1 MEENNLIA
9 GCVKAI
15 LEKYTDPVIDKIS
28 SFCKDEWEK
37 FKVDFDISFRDYL
50 KNSVE
55 KYGKIKTILY
65 RTEPKY
71 IYDFFVCPDLRKGR
85 DTVVDGSSIDNII
98 DISNFVIIQGA
109 GGIGK
114 STFLKHL
121 LLNEISQHDLIPV
134 FVELKELNA
143 LDGDYDIIE
152 FVFQRLND
160 LGSTIKKD
168 YMDYALQSGCF
179 LFLLDGYDE
188 IFSDR
193 KDVFFRKLERFCD
206 KYSNNCFVI
215 SSRPYSEFVEF
226 QRFTVLEVQKLR
238 KQQALEL
245 ISKIEYD
252 EEIKQ
257 RFLMALDESLYEKH
271 SSFASN
277 PLLLSIML
285 LTFDNYAEIPEK
297 LHLFYANAF
306 ETLYYKHDATKA
318 GYRREMKCPLTYD
331 VFKKVF
337 AQFCFYTYY
346 QGKIELTQDDIC
358 AALQKGISDVPPF
371 NPMNFLYD
379 LVNSICVLYKDG
391 LNYKFTHRSFQE
403 YFTAVF
409 LKEMSDQHMTKL
421 GTRLAKKDFSRLS
434 HDSVFPMLR
443 DMAEYRFE
451 QNILLPLIVEFEDT
465 YCNDTD
471 KYDFYYTLL
480 HPVISFEYFEDE
492 NEIYLALICGMSR
505 GERYIFAKFLFDM
518 SSYCVKKEQFLEE
531 KVKGSADRILELL
544 QKEENYAIKI
554 QQIQRYI
561 EPSEKELYSL
571 LRQTWIGVRIEVM
584 AGLRERLQAKS
595 KEEEL
600 DITSLLD
607 D

>member
-1 MEENNLIA
+1 MVENELIA

-15 LEKYTDPVIDKIS
+15 LEKYAEPAINKVS

-37 FKVDFDISFRDYL
+37 FKVKFDISFRKYL
-50 KNSVE
+50 ENSVE

-71 IYDFFVCPDLRKGR
+71 IYDFFVCPDLKKGR
-85 DTVVDGSSIDNII
+85 RDIDGRSINNITSL
-98 DISNFVIIQGA
+98 SNFIIIQGA

-121 LLNEISQHDLIPV
+121 FLNEIYQRNLIPV
-134 FVELKELNA
+134 FVELKELNSMN
-143 LDGDYDIIE
+143 GDYDVVDFI
-152 FVFQRLND
+152 FQRLND
-160 LGSTIKKD
+160 LGSTIKKE
-168 YMDYALQSGCF
+168 YMGYALQSGCF

-193 KDVFFRKLERFCD
+193 KDEFFRKLERFCD

-238 KQQALEL
+238 KQQALKL

-257 RFLMALDESLYEKH
+257 RFLAALEESLYDKH
-271 SSFASN
+271 RSFASN

-318 GYRREMKCPLTYD
+318 GYHREMRCPLTYD
-331 VFKKVF
+331 AFKKVF

-346 QGKIELTQDDIC
+346 QGKVELTQDDIF
-358 AALQKGISDVPPF
+358 AALQKEISGVPPF
-371 NPMNFLYD
+371 EPRDFLYD
-379 LVNSICVLYKDG
+379 LVNSICVLYKDS

-409 LKEMSDQHMTKL
+409 LKEVSDQHMTRL
-421 GTRLAKKDFSRLS
+421 GTSLAKKDFFRLS
-434 HDSVFPMLR
+434 HDSVFPMLS
-443 DMAEYRFE
+443 DMAEYRFG
-451 QNILLPLIVEFEDT
+451 QNILLPLVIEFEGN
-465 YCNDTD
+465 CGEKD
-471 KYDFYYTLL
+471 KYDLYYYSL
-480 HPVISFEYFEDE
+480 HPIIRLQYFDDK
-492 NEIYLALICGMSR
+492 IALLYKQEGSDLV
-505 GERYIFAKFLFDM
+505 KFLFDIAPYYSGM
-518 SSYCVKKEQFLEE
+518 RLNSNLTPEEMEENKEKLFMML
-531 KVKGSADRILELL
+531 KVKGTYNASGEL
-544 QKEENYAIKI
+544 
-554 QQIQRYI
+554 YI
-561 EPSEKELYSL
+561 EPEDKELYSL
-571 LRQTWIGVRIEVM
+571 LRHTWIGVRIELL
-584 AGLRERLQAKS
+584 AGLRDKLQEKS
-595 KEEEL
+595 KEEDL
-600 DITSLLD
+600 DLKALLD

>member
-1 MEENNLIA
+1 MVENELIA
-9 GCVKAI
+9 GCVKAT
-15 LEKYTDPVIDKIS
+15 LEKYAEPIMNKIS

-37 FKVDFDISFRDYL
+37 FKVDFDITFRDYL
-50 KNSVE
+50 ENSVE

-71 IYDFFVCPDLRKGR
+71 IYDFFICPDLRKGR

-121 LLNEISQHDLIPV
+121 FLNEISQHDLIPV

-143 LDGDYDIIE
+143 LDGDYDITD

-160 LGSTIKKD
+160 LGSTIKKE
-168 YMDYALQSGCF
+168 YMAYALQSGCF

-206 KYSNNCFVI
+206 KYSENYFVI

-226 QRFTVLEVQKLR
+226 QRFTVLELQNLSKR
-238 KQQALEL
+238 QALEL
-245 ISKIEYD
+245 VKKVEYD
-252 EEIKQ
+252 EEVKR
-257 RFLMALDESLYEKH
+257 RFLKALDESLYEKH
-271 SSFASN
+271 VSFASN

-318 GYRREMKCPLTYD
+318 GYHREMKCPLTYD
-331 VFKKVF
+331 AFKKVF

-358 AALQKGISDVPPF
+358 DALRKKISNVPAF
-371 NPMNFLYD
+371 NPMDYLYD

-409 LKEMSDQHMTKL
+409 LKEMSDQHMKKL
-421 GTRLAKKDFSRLS
+421 GTSLAKKDFSRLS

-451 QNILLPLIVEFEDT
+451 QNILLPLLVEFEDE
-465 YCNDTD
+465 YCDNAD
-471 KYDFYYTLL
+471 KYNFYYTLL
-480 HPVISFEYFEDE
+480 HPVISFDYFKDDDD
-492 NEIYLALICGMSR
+492 ICLALVCEVHR
-505 GERYIFAKFLFDM
+505 GERNIFAKFLFDM
-518 SSYCVKKEQFLEE
+518 SLYCIKKEQFLEA
-531 KVKGSADRILELL
+531 KVKESADRILELL
-544 QKEENYAIKI
+544 QEKENYII
-554 QQIQRYI
+554 DTSRYI
-561 EPSEKELYSL
+561 KTREKELYSL
-571 LRQTWIGVRIEVM
+571 LRQTWIGVRIDVL

>member
-1 MEENNLIA
+1 MVENELIV
-9 GCVKAI
+9 GCVKVI
-15 LEKYTDPVIDKIS
+15 LEKYAEPVINKVS

-37 FKVDFDISFRDYL
+37 FKVNFDISFRNYL
-50 KNSVE
+50 ENSVE

-71 IYDFFVCPDLRKGR
+71 IYDFFICPDLRKGR

-121 LLNEISQHDLIPV
+121 FLNEILQHDLIPV

-160 LGSTIKKD
+160 LGSTIKKE

-206 KYSNNCFVI
+206 KYSDNCFVI

-226 QRFTVLEVQKLR
+226 QRFTVLELLELS

-245 ISKIEYD
+245 VNKVEYD
-252 EEIKQ
+252 EEIRH
-257 RFLMALDESLYEKH
+257 RFLKALDESLYEKH
-271 SSFASN
+271 MSFASN

-318 GYRREMKCPLTYD
+318 GYHREMKCPLTYD
-331 VFKKVF
+331 EFKKVF
-337 AQFCFYTYY
+337 SQFCFYTYY

-358 AALQKGISDVPPF
+358 TALQKSISDVPPF
-371 NPMNFLYD
+371 EPMDFLYD

-391 LNYKFTHRSFQE
+391 LDYKFTHRSFQE

-409 LKEMSDQHMTKL
+409 LKEVSDQHMKKL
-421 GTRLAKKDFSRLS
+421 GTSLAKKDLVRLS
-434 HDSVFPMLR
+434 HDSVFPMLC

-451 QNILLPLIVEFEDT
+451 QNILLPLVSEFEDMH
-465 YCNDTD
+465 CNKAD
-471 KYDFYYTLL
+471 KYDFYYDLL
-480 HPVISFEYFEDE
+480 SPTIEFDYIEEVEG
-492 NEIYLALICGMSR
+492 ICLLLLREWYR
-505 GERYIFAKFLFDM
+505 GERSIFAKFLYDFVL
-518 SSYCVKKEQFLEE
+518 YYRKKEQNDN
-531 KVKGSADRILELL
+531 VKEREAADKLFELL
-544 QKEENYAIKI
+544 QEKEGYTIGLDMSIERKKEEM
-554 QQIQRYI
+554 
-561 EPSEKELYSL
+561 YSL
-571 LRQTWIGVRIEVM
+571 LRQTWIGVRIDVL
-584 AGLRERLQAKS
+584 AGLRERLQEKS

-600 DITSLLD
+600 DIMSLLD

>member
-1 MEENNLIA
+1 MVENELIA

-15 LEKYTDPVIDKIS
+15 LEKYTEPIMNKVS

-50 KNSVE
+50 ENSVE

-71 IYDFFVCPDLRKGR
+71 IYDFFICPDLIKGR
-85 DTVVDGSSIDNII
+85 NTVVDGSSINNII

-121 LLNEISQHDLIPV
+121 FLNEISQHDLIPV

-160 LGSTIKKD
+160 LGSTIKKE

-193 KDVFFRKLERFCD
+193 KDAFFRKLERFCD

-318 GYRREMKCPLTYD
+318 GYHREMRCPLTYD
-331 VFKKVF
+331 AFKKVF

-346 QGKIELTQDDIC
+346 QGKVELTLDDIC
-358 AALQKGISDVPPF
+358 AALQKGISGVPPF
-371 NPMNFLYD
+371 EPRDFLYD
-379 LVNSICVLYKDG
+379 LVNSICVLYKDS

-409 LKEMSDQHMTKL
+409 LKEVSDQHMTRL
-421 GTRLAKKDFSRLS
+421 GTSLAKKDFFRLS
-434 HDSVFPMLR
+434 HDSVFPMLS
-443 DMAEYRFE
+443 DMAEYRFG
-451 QNILLPLIVEFEDT
+451 QNILLPLIIEFEGN
-465 YCNDTD
+465 CVEKD
-471 KYDFYYTLL
+471 KYDLYYYSL
-480 HPVISFEYFEDE
+480 HPIIHLQYFDDR
-492 NEIYLALICGMSR
+492 IALFYKQQESDLV
-505 GERYIFAKFLFDM
+505 KFLFDIAPYYSGVRLN
-518 SSYCVKKEQFLEE
+518 SSLTREEMEENAEKLFMMLEE
-531 KVKGSADRILELL
+531 KGACGISGEL
-544 QKEENYAIKI
+544 
-554 QQIQRYI
+554 YI
-561 EPSEKELYSL
+561 EPEDKELYSL
-571 LRQTWIGVRIEVM
+571 LRRTWIGVRIEIL
-584 AGLRERLQAKS
+584 AGLREKLQEKS
-595 KEEEL
+595 KEEDL
-600 DITSLLD
+600 DLKALLD